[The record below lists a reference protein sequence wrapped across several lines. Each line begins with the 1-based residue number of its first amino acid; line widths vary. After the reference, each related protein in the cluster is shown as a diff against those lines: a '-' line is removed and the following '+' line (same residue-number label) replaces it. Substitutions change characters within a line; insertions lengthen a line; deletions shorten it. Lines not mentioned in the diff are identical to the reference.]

1 MRQAIWDSFDDN
13 YSGNVNET
21 LFPFI
26 NYEDDTEA
34 LDWLV
39 KDIEGKFRS
48 RSSRLEMIRRF
59 DAMFKGAT
67 YIGDSKDR
75 EDEGID
81 FRRPSSIYNF
91 FSEMVEAK
99 VSQRSRFKPAI
110 AVIPQDD
117 GVNDE
122 NRADSAKLALKSMEQ
137 AKDFE
142 TILANGDKF
151 NFLSGQSYTHVDW
164 NKYLGGPSKKF
175 QQYLDQGV
183 QPKYEDG
190 TPIPYAME
198 GDIDY
203 QVFGPD
209 RCYEELGKKR
219 WSDVNDISKIE
230 WIHVDE
236 LKADYPDKAGEISAT
251 DSIYHSYFSAEERL
265 DWTNHCMVI
274 TYYYKK
280 NRFIKEGRMVK
291 YTPGVILE
299 NVDLPY
305 KHGQLPFIFDTD
317 IDVQGELTGRPFVAN
332 IEKLQRLH
340 DMCSASAARGFA
352 IGNSP
357 KWVYAKG
364 SIDPNKLAN
373 QYSSL
378 EFKGPIKPSL
388 ETFNGV
394 PQAAMPMLEW
404 AEKGIQKAST
414 NYNISRGEAPPGVK
428 AAVALQF
435 LDEQELQR
443 ESRGMAKRQKRI
455 IELNKMTLS
464 LMQQYYTKEDG
475 RILKILGEDNQYLLL
490 DFSTIDLSGQFDI
503 RIENSSS
510 LPDSKTG
517 KIAAILD
524 LNTATQ
530 ADPMFNKEAIAQML
544 DLGNDRRFKQQAT
557 SGLKAAQFKLQKIL
571 NGEQTVECRDFDD
584 MIVEYPFFVNA
595 LRQREYKGEDA
606 DIMQAISDYIKG
618 MEFLM
623 WKKAQ
628 MNPMFKMK
636 IMAFNDYPIFYKVPL
651 AAPMATDPA
660 QAGPVG
666 KPIGPMSSNQQELK
680 QQQQINQ
687 EQGAV

>member
-1 MRQAIWDSFDDN
+1 MRQAVWDSFDDN
-13 YSGNVNET
+13 YSGNSNEK

-39 KDIEGKFRS
+39 KDIEGKFRA
-48 RSSRLEMIRRF
+48 RSSRLEMLRRF
-59 DAMFKGAT
+59 DAMFKGAS
-67 YIGDSKDR
+67 YVGDVKDR
-75 EDEGID
+75 EEDGID

-99 VSQRSRFKPAI
+99 VSQRSRFKPSI

-122 NRADSAKLALKSMEQ
+122 NRADSAKLALTSMSQ
-137 AKDFE
+137 SKDFE
-142 TILANGDKF
+142 GLLAAGDKV
-151 NFLSGQSYTHVDW
+151 NFLSGQSYTHVCW
-164 NKYLGGPSKKF
+164 NKYLGGPSKQF
-175 QQYLDQGV
+175 QKYQEMGAA
-183 QPKYEDG
+183 PTYEDG
-190 TPIPYAME
+190 TPVPYAME

-219 WSDVNDISKIE
+219 WEDVNDISLIE

-236 LKADYPDKAGEISAT
+236 LKADYPDKDIKAS
-251 DSIYHSYFSAEERL
+251 DSIYHSYFSAEERQ
-265 DWTNHCMVI
+265 DWVNHCMVV
-274 TYYYKK
+274 TYYYKPG
-280 NRFIKEGRMVK
+280 RHLMDGRMVK
-291 YTPGVILE
+291 FTPGTILE
-299 NVDLPY
+299 NVKFPY
-305 KHGQLPFIFDTD
+305 KHRRLPFIFDTD
-317 IDVQGELTGRPFVAN
+317 IDVQGELTGRPFVGN

-364 SIDPNKLAN
+364 SIDPNKLTN
-373 QYSSL
+373 NHSSL
-378 EFKGPIKPSL
+378 EFKGPVPPTL
-388 ETFNGV
+388 QAFNGV

-404 AEKGIQKAST
+404 TERGIQKAST
-414 NYNISRGEAPPGVK
+414 NYNISRGEAPAGVK

-455 IELNKMTLS
+455 IELNKMTLE
-464 LMQQYYTKEDG
+464 LMQQYYTAEDG

-490 DFSTIDLSGQFDI
+490 DFKTMDLSGQFDI

-530 ADPMFNKEAIAQML
+530 ADPMFNKESIAQML

-571 NGEQTVECRDFDD
+571 NREQTVECRDFDD
-584 MIVEYPFFVNA
+584 FMVEYPLFVNA

-628 MNPMFKMK
+628 MNPVFKSRVM
-636 IMAFNDYPIFYKVPL
+636 MFNDYPIFYKVPL
-651 AAPMATDPA
+651 AAPAPMDPA
-660 QAGPVG
+660 QGAAV
-666 KPIGPMSSNQQELK
+666 GPMESNQNELS
-680 QQQQINQ
+680 QQQEISQ
-687 EQGAV
+687 EQGAI

>member
-13 YSGNVNET
+13 YSGNSNEK

-26 NYEDDTEA
+26 NLEDEKET

-48 RSSRLEMIRRF
+48 RSSRLEMLRRY

-67 YIGDSKDR
+67 YVGDKNSR
-75 EDEGID
+75 RGAEEDGID

-91 FSEMVEAK
+91 VSEMVEAK
-99 VSQRSRFKPAI
+99 VSQRSRFKPSI
-110 AVIPQDD
+110 AVIPQNDD
-117 GVNDE
+117 QNDE
-122 NRADSAKLALKSMEQ
+122 NRADAAKMVLNAMSQ
-137 AKDFE
+137 TKDFE
-142 TILANGDKF
+142 TILSNGDKC
-151 NFLSGQSYTHVDW
+151 NFLCGQSYTYVNW
-164 NKYLGGPSKKF
+164 NKYLGKQSKQF
-175 QQYLDQGV
+175 QDAINQGV
-183 QPKYEDG
+183 ELKYEDG
-190 TPIPYAME
+190 TPIPFAME

-209 RCYEELGKKR
+209 RCYEQLGKKR
-219 WSDVNDISKIE
+219 WEDVMDIDKIE
-230 WIHVDE
+230 WVHVDE
-236 LKADYPDKAGEISAT
+236 LKADYPDKDISPT

-265 DWTNHCMVI
+265 DWVNHCMVV
-274 TYYYKK
+274 TYYHKP
-280 NRFIKEGRMVK
+280 NRFLPNGKMVK
-291 YTPGVILE
+291 FTPGAVLE
-299 NVDLPY
+299 STDFPY
-305 KHGQLPFIFDTD
+305 SHGKLPFIFDTD

-340 DMCSASAARGFA
+340 DMISSSAARGFA
-352 IGNSP
+352 ISNSP

-378 EFKGPIKPSL
+378 EFKGPLAPRL

-394 PQAAMPMLEW
+394 PQASMPMLEW
-404 AEKGIQKAST
+404 TEKGIEKAAT
-414 NYNISRGEAPPGVK
+414 IYGISRGEPPTGVK

-443 ESRGMAKRQKRI
+443 ESRGMSKRQRRI

-464 LMQQYYTKEDG
+464 MIQQFYTKEDG
-475 RILKILGEDNQYLLL
+475 RILKILGEDNQYLVL
-490 DFSTIDLSGQFDI
+490 DLQTMDLSGEFDI

-544 DLGNDRRFKQQAT
+544 DLGNDRRFKQQSTA
-557 SGLKAAQFKLQKIL
+557 GLKAAQFKLQNMLTGKPAQ
-571 NGEQTVECRDFDD
+571 EPRDFDD
-584 MIVEYPFFVNA
+584 FIVEYPIFIAA
-595 LRQREYKGEDA
+595 LRQREFKGEDPK
-606 DIMQAISDYIKG
+606 IIEVLSSYIYG

-623 WKKAQ
+623 WKKSQ
-628 MNPMFKMK
+628 MNPIFKQK
-636 IMAFNDYPIFYKVPL
+636 IMMFNDYPIFYKVPL
-651 AAPMATDPA
+651 MAPAP
-660 QAGPVG
+660 QPIAGG
-666 KPIGPMSSNQQELK
+666 EKPIGPMESNKAEQK
-680 QQQQINQ
+680 QQQQVDQ
-687 EQGAV
+687 QQGAIK